1 MPAPS
6 KKDDAKQKD
15 LNYYETF
22 IRVADDCPVSSAV
35 PPPPKRG
42 EGKSIPQ
49 LEYELLADRPYTLT
63 QEEVLFTVHL
73 LRQGLSPDDPALPRE
88 TLRREFFSKSRA
100 CLRASMLPKKYGWG
114 LHFDAA
120 GRIALV
126 PMESAD
132 YAAFLRGARPATV
145 LAAMRNKRG

>member
-1 MPAPS
+1 MPSPS
-6 KKDDAKQKD
+6 KQEKVKEKD
-15 LNYYETF
+15 LDYYETF
-22 IRVADDCPVSSAV
+22 IRVADDCPVTTAV

-49 LEYELLADRPYTLT
+49 LEYDLLAGRPYTLT
-63 QEEVLFTVHL
+63 QEEVLFAVHL
-73 LRQGLSPDDPALPRE
+73 LRQGLSLDDPSLPKE
-88 TLRREFFSKSRA
+88 TLRREFFSKSKA

-126 PMESAD
+126 PMESPE
-132 YAAFLRGARPATV
+132 YAAFLGGARPATV
-145 LAAMRNKRG
+145 LAAMRNKKG